1 MKASILNWKTFILFG
16 LILGFGILTPNKAN
30 SQVLMSLIF
39 GDDLN
44 SEKNLFGLHMNES
57 THHFSNYVTG
67 KDLRSFSMGL
77 FFSHRVNE
85 KWMWNIEMLAKYKRG
100 MKGLPFYD
108 LGDEELNTLFQES
121 TVAKTIKYLSVPF
134 TMRYY
139 RTEKLFLEFGP
150 QVSMRMKAWDIF
162 ETREDGNK
170 LTYKHDIR
178 DQINKFDIGYVIG
191 IGLMVGKEHINAI
204 GIRHQQGFS
213 DVIKD
218 TPGNQ
223 HHSQWALYANLPIG
237 RGKMKN

>member
-1 MKASILNWKTFILFG
+1 MELSRSSWKSVFAFSLTLG
-16 LILGFGILTPNKAN
+16 LLALAPQRAN

-39 GDDLN
+39 GDKLN
-44 SEKNLFGLHMNES
+44 TEKNLFGLHMNES
-57 THHFSNYVTG
+57 THHFSNYQTG

-85 KWMWNIEMLAKYKRG
+85 KWMWNLEMLAKYKRG
-100 MKGLPFYD
+100 MKGLAFYD
-108 LGDEELNTLFQES
+108 LGDEELNALFQES
-121 TVAKTIKYLSVPF
+121 TADKTIKYLSVPF

-139 RTEKLFLEFGP
+139 RTDKLFLEFGP
-150 QVSMRMKAWDIF
+150 QISMRMKAWDVF
-162 ETREDGNK
+162 EVKNGASK
-170 LTYKHDIR
+170 LEYKNDIK

-191 IGLMVGKEHINAI
+191 LGLMVGKDHINAV
-204 GIRHQQGFS
+204 GIRHHQGFS

-218 TPGNQ
+218 TSGNQ

>member
-1 MKASILNWKTFILFG
+1 MKTSLFNKKTAFVFCLVFG
-16 LILGFGILTPNKAN
+16 LAAFTSQKAQ

-57 THHFSNYVTG
+57 THHLSNYGPG

-77 FFSHRVNE
+77 FFSHRINE
-85 KWMWNIEMLAKYKRG
+85 KWMWNLEMLAKYKRG

-108 LGDEELNTLFQES
+108 LGDEELNALFQES
-121 TVAKTIKYLSVPF
+121 TAAKTIKYLSVPF

-150 QVSMRMKAWDIF
+150 QISMRMKAWDKF
-162 ETREDGNK
+162 ETKDGANK
-170 LTYKHDIR
+170 LEYKHDIR
-178 DQINKFDIGYVIG
+178 DQINKFDIGYVVG
-191 IGLMVGKEHINAI
+191 IGVMVGKDHINAL
-204 GIRHQQGFS
+204 GIRHHQGFS

-218 TPGNQ
+218 SPGNQ